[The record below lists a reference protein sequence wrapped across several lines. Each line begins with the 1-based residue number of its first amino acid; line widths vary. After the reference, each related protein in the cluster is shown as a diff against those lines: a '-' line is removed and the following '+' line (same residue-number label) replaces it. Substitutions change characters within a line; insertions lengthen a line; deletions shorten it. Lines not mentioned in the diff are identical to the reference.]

1 VTVLL
6 IMVKSFSFYTAIV
19 SVVGPCELVCQS
31 EETGS
36 LVVVR
41 SPTVIDGTSCYS
53 GTFDTAVCVN
63 GMCRVSKHMY

>member
-1 VTVLL
+1 MLYDQIFL
-6 IMVKSFSFYTAIV
+6 FYTAIV

-31 EETGS
+31 EDTGV
-36 LVVVR
+36 LAVR
-41 SPTVIDGTSCYS
+41 SPTVIDGTPCYS